1 MSVKPNVAAYEKSS
15 VGLHLHGTH
24 SVGFTDEAPA
34 FVAGSLRVSLRGPRP
49 RSTASN
55 SVEYLDRN
63 SPQANTPSWVVSAC
77 LN

>member
-1 MSVKPNVAAYEKSS
+1 MSVKPNVAACERSP
-15 VGLHLHGTH
+15 VGLHLHGTP

-49 RSTASN
+49 RSTASTG
-55 SVEYLDRN
+55 VELLDRN